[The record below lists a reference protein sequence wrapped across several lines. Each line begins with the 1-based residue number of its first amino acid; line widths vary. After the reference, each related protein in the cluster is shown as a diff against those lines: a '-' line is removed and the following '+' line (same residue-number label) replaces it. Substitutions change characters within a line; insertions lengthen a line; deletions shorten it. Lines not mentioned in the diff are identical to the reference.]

1 MQLSEGEEEEALL
14 RRWRYIKMGKGL
26 GAWRREGRAAY
37 RLEKSL
43 LEPPSSW
50 DGEPAPERELAA
62 MMVVEFKPEERP
74 K

>member
-1 MQLSEGEEEEALL
+1 MNLCRGAGGA
-14 RRWRYIKMGKGL
+14 YIKAGEDWGV
-26 GAWRREGRAAY
+26 WRREEREAY

-43 LEPPSSW
+43 LEPPNSW

-62 MMVVEFKPEERP
+62 MMAVEFKPEERP